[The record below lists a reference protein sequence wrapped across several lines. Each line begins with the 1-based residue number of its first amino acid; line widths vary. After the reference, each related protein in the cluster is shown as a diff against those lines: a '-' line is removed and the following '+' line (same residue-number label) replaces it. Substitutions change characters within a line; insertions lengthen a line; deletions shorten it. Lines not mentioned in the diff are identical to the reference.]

1 MLIGEYT
8 HNLDDK
14 KRLSVPAKFRRELG
28 NGAVLTQGLDGCLW
42 LFPSRQWKQLAEQ
55 IAALPPWQA
64 DSRSLSRL
72 FLSSASEVEFDG
84 LGRILIPDYLK
95 VQGGLKR
102 QVVFAGVHTRVEL
115 WDADAWAAYKK
126 KLGKQAD
133 MTAQKLGT
141 WAHYK

>member
-28 NGAVLTQGLDGCLW
+28 SGAVLTQGLDGCLW

-72 FLSSASEVEFDG
+72 FLASASEVEFDG

-95 VQGGLKR
+95 QGAGLTR
-102 QVVFAGVHTRVEL
+102 AVVCIGVHTRIEL
-115 WDADAWAAYKK
+115 WDADIWAIYKK
-126 KLGKQAD
+126 NVATQAD
-133 MTAQKLGT
+133 ATAQKLGL
-141 WAHYK
+141 